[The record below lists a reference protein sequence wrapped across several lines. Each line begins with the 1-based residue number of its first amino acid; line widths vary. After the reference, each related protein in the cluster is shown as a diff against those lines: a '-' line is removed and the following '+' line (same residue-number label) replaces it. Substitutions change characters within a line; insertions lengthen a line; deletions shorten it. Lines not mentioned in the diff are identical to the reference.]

1 VAAGQGRRHESRDP
15 LSRAILIVACFLA
28 YYFVSDLAR
37 LRGFMTFKVRAI
49 GVNLTEATV
58 MGTTFVSGQDRSL
71 EILHVAFYRPLL
83 GHATW
88 HAYRDM
94 LR

>member
-1 VAAGQGRRHESRDP
+1 
-15 LSRAILIVACFLA
+15 
-28 YYFVSDLAR
+28 
-37 LRGFMTFKVRAI
+37 MTFKVRAI